1 MIETASVE
9 LVVKEPHPFEN
20 SEPAVPRGSGAGSW
34 IERVAAADEWDRQH
48 EAEWVRI
55 DQKLRSLATRRSAL
69 DAEEARLLRY
79 AEELKLWR
87 GWGFGGMGECAS
99 RCEGGYR

>member
-1 MIETASVE
+1 MLEQEFVASTS
-9 LVVKEPHPFEN
+9 N
-20 SEPAVPRGSGAGSW
+20 SSESAVPRGIAGSAGTW
-34 IERVAAADEWDRQH
+34 TERVAAADEWERQH

-55 DQKLRSLATRRSAL
+55 DQKLRGLAARRAAL

-87 GWGFGGMGECAS
+87 GWGFNGMVECAS